1 MTAYTHKN
9 TLLQVAQG
17 NALTKICKRVFLF
30 PTQEKLKN
38 KKFPS
43 LQKNKTSQTHN
54 PRQTSI
60 FNVCSLTTTDS
71 ATTESRRASAN
82 STLPKV
88 AVSCFVGQF
97 CGHIN
102 ISASYEGSCIKSP
115 PSASCQPLAAK
126 PMISYTSEF
135 SVRRKA

>member
-1 MTAYTHKN
+1 MTANTHKN

-17 NALTKICKRVFLF
+17 NALTKTCKRVFLF

-43 LQKNKTSQTHN
+43 LQKNKTLHTHN

-71 ATTESRRASAN
+71 ATTERRRASAN
-82 STLPKV
+82 KGLPKAGV
-88 AVSCFVGQF
+88 TGFYNTFVLNRTFVFQINSSAVTPRLRQ
-97 CGHIN
+97 
-102 ISASYEGSCIKSP
+102 APK
-115 PSASCQPLAAK
+115 
-126 PMISYTSEF
+126 
-135 SVRRKA
+135 R